1 MEILVV
7 DVGGSHVKIRASS
20 AEEIRR
26 APSGSTATP
35 QQIVD
40 RILEL
45 ADGWSFEV
53 ITLGYPGEVRG
64 GRPSLEPNHLGRGW
78 VGFDFQSAFGRPVKI
93 INDAAMQAL
102 GSYQGGRMLFLG
114 LGTGLGSAMV
124 VDNVVQPMEL
134 SKLPYKNGFTFGDFL
149 RQSGKE
155 RLGLPAWRQEVAAVA
170 TLLRAALVAD
180 YVIVG
185 GGNAHILRNLP
196 PHTRLGNNADA
207 FKGGYRLWRDP
218 EIRV

>member
-7 DVGGSHVKIRASS
+7 DVGGTNVKIRASS
-20 AEEIRR
+20 RAEIRR
-26 APSGSTATP
+26 APSGSQATP
-35 QQIVD
+35 QQIID
-40 RILEL
+40 RILDL
-45 ADGWSFEV
+45 ADGWRFDV
-53 ITLGYPGEVRG
+53 VTLGYPGEVRG
-64 GRPSLEPNHLGRGW
+64 GHPSLEPNQLGSGW
-78 VGFDFQSAFGRPVKI
+78 VGFDFQSAFRRPVKI
-93 INDAAMQAL
+93 VNDAAIQAL

-124 VDNVVQPMEL
+124 VDKVVQPMEL
-134 SKLPYKNGFTFGDFL
+134 SQLPYKNGLTFGDFL

-155 RLGLPAWRQEVAAVA
+155 RLGLPAWRHEVAEVA

-180 YVIVG
+180 YVILG
-185 GGNAHILRNLP
+185 GGNAHLLRSLP

-207 FKGGYRLWRDP
+207 FEGGFRLWREP